1 MTKDEKKTIYYF
13 KNEYTFM
20 GDILSIKLNILL
32 NLVEKQQKEIED
44 SIPKEAI
51 RKLYNKYFEH
61 IKKYDK
67 ENLKRDSYYYECIKV
82 CDILKELLEG

>member
-1 MTKDEKKTIYYF
+1 MTENEKKTIEYF

-32 NLVEKQQKEIED
+32 NLIEKQQKALKN
-44 SIPKEAI
+44 SVPKEAI
-51 RKLYNKYFEH
+51 IKLYNKYFKE

-67 ENLKRDSYYYECIKV
+67 EDLKRDNYYYECIKI
-82 CDILKELLEG
+82 CDVLKEILGE